1 MSSREKEYK
10 DFLSGH
16 PGGYAR
22 WGFSTQRRRADKS
35 IIRVL
40 KAIANQKEPR
50 FYEPPALRRVRPDDK
65 LNEDVLTEVKILV
78 AEWEKRG
85 RPNIVSYVYPEDI
98 FDWIHRDKN
107 KVSPVFNYQKWLSAR
122 NKNMW

>member
-35 IIRVL
+35 IIRVM

-50 FYEPPALRRVRPDDK
+50 FYEPPALRHEEADIK
-65 LNEDVLTEVKILV
+65 KGF
-78 AEWEKRG
+78 AGFSKWEKEG
-85 RPNIVSYVYPEDI
+85 KPMKIWYSYPEDI

-122 NKNMW
+122 NKNVW

>member
-10 DFLSGH
+10 DFLSGS

-22 WGFSTQRRRADKS
+22 MGFSNKRRRADKS

-50 FYEPPALRRVRPDDK
+50 FYEPPALRRERPDIK
-65 LNEDVLTEVKILV
+65 NKNFLGW
-78 AEWEKRG
+78 AEWERRG
-85 RPNIVSYVYPEDI
+85 RPKIVSYEYPEDI
-98 FDWIHRDKN
+98 FEWIHRDRSL
-107 KVSPVFNYQKWLSAR
+107 VGR
-122 NKNMW
+122 GR

>member
-10 DFLSGH
+10 DFLSGS

-22 WGFSTQRRRADKS
+22 MGFSNKRRRADKS

-50 FYEPPALRRVRPDDK
+50 FYEPPCLRRVRLDIK
-65 LNEDVLTEVKILV
+65 MEEYVWLTEVEILV

-85 RPNIVSYVYPEDI
+85 EPNIVSYEYPEDI
-98 FDWIHRDKN
+98 FH
-107 KVSPVFNYQKWLSAR
+107 
-122 NKNMW
+122 